1 MGKKKPLRRLTKS
14 YVKDAVH
21 VLERVFLK
29 SFSKMGLRVG
39 KYFRQL
45 RRLGKNKEKHYDQNN
60 FFNKSTAEKTI
71 IPQLDTGL

>member
-1 MGKKKPLRRLTKS
+1 MGKKKPLHRLTKS
-14 YVKDAVH
+14 YVKNAVH
-21 VLERVFLK
+21 VLEP
-29 SFSKMGLRVG
+29 FSKVGLRVG

>member
-1 MGKKKPLRRLTKS
+1 MGKKKPLHRLTKS

-29 SFSKMGLRVG
+29 PFSKMGLRVG

-45 RRLGKNKEKHYDQNN
+45 RRLGKNKEKHYDQSN
-60 FFNKSTAEKTI
+60 FFNRALLRK
-71 IPQLDTGL
+71 LLYLN